1 MQTGGL
7 SLKNLKWLG
16 GLAAMAL
23 LLSNPQAAARGAGV
37 AMAQWVASVA
47 PALFPFL
54 ALMPL
59 LTCEDAIAAYEALL
73 GRFMKVFF
81 NLPGAAAP
89 AMIVGMAAGTPAG
102 ALAARDIATR
112 AGMNRGQLQRVATA
126 TAGFSPAFLVG
137 GIGAGILNNPAL
149 GWKLLGAQLL
159 TQLSM
164 MLSLRYAWQGRT
176 EPAWA
181 AGFAAVEKPI
191 RGAVLGI
198 LTICGYMTLFGAL
211 AGVLGEWVGRGP
223 ADVLICLMDVPSGAL
238 CVSGM
243 LLPERIR
250 LILLAGMCGFG
261 GLCVI
266 AQSLG
271 ALRGSGISAGEYV
284 GIRAVAGLL
293 CAGYMALL
301 QGLPHIDNM
310 RLIEPVRENPLAA
323 GALIASILAV
333 PILLRTIKSIS

>member
-1 MQTGGL
+1 MN
-7 SLKNLKWLG
+7 SLFTKMG
-16 GLAAMAL
+16 AL
-23 LLSNPQAAARGAGV
+23 V
-37 AMAQWVASVA
+37 
-47 PALFPFL
+47 L
-54 ALMPL
+54 AL
-59 LTCEDAIAAYEALL
+59 ALC
-73 GRFMKVFF
+73 
-81 NLPGAAAP
+81 
-89 AMIVGMAAGTPAG
+89 
-102 ALAARDIATR
+102 
-112 AGMNRGQLQRVATA
+112 
-126 TAGFSPAFLVG
+126 
-137 GIGAGILNNPAL
+137 
-149 GWKLLGAQLL
+149 
-159 TQLSM
+159 
-164 MLSLRYAWQGRT
+164 
-176 EPAWA
+176 
-181 AGFAAVEKPI
+181 FAAVSLANAETEYPP
-191 RGAVLGI
+191 RPERSSAD
-198 LTICGYMTLFGAL
+198 L

-243 LLPERIR
+243 VLPERISSA
-250 LILLAGMCGFG
+250 LLAGMCGFG

>member
-1 MQTGGL
+1 M
-7 SLKNLKWLG
+7 KKLKWLG
-16 GLAAMAL
+16 GLTGMAL
-23 LLSNPQAAARGAGV
+23 LLSSPQAAARGAV
-37 AMAQWVASVA
+37 AAMAQWAASVA

-73 GRFMKVFF
+73 GRFMAVCF

-102 ALAARDIATR
+102 ALAVRDIAAR
-112 AGMNRGQLQRVATA
+112 AGMNRSQLQRVAAA

-137 GIGAGILNNPAL
+137 GIGAGILNNPVL
-149 GWKLLGAQLL
+149 GWKLLVAQLL
-159 TQLSM
+159 TQMTL
-164 MLSLRYAWQGRT
+164 MLSLRRAWQGRT
-176 EPAWA
+176 EPVGE
-181 AGFAAVEKPI
+181 AGFTMVDRPI

-211 AGVLGEWVGRGP
+211 AGALGEWVGRVP
-223 ADVLICLMDVPSGAL
+223 AGVLLCLMDVPSGVL
-238 CVSGM
+238 RVSGM
-243 LLPERIR
+243 MLPERMK
-250 LILLAGMCGFG
+250 LALLAGMCGFG

-271 ALRGSGISAGEYV
+271 VLRGSGVSAGEYI

-293 CAGYMALL
+293 CVGYMALL
-301 QGLPHIDNM
+301 QGLPTIENM
-310 RLIEPVRENPLAA
+310 RLIEPIREKPLAM
-323 GALIASILAV
+323 GALITSILAV
-333 PILLRTIKSIS
+333 PMLIRRMKSIS

>member
-1 MQTGGL
+1 M
-7 SLKNLKWLG
+7 KNLKWLG

-23 LLSNPQAAARGAGV
+23 LLSSPQAATRGAV
-37 AMAQWVASVA
+37 AAMAQWGASVA

-59 LTCEDAIAAYEALL
+59 LTCGDAIAAYEALL
-73 GRFMKVFF
+73 GRFT
-81 NLPGAAAP
+81 A
-89 AMIVGMAAGTPAG
+89 
-102 ALAARDIATR
+102 AARDIAAR
-112 AGMNRGQLQRVATA
+112 AGMNRGQLQRLAVA

-137 GIGAGILNNPAL
+137 GIGVGILNNPAL

-159 TQLSM
+159 TQMSL
-164 MLSLRYAWQGRT
+164 MLSLRRAWQGHT
-176 EPAWA
+176 EPVA
-181 AGFAAVEKPI
+181 AVGFATVERPV

-211 AGVLGEWVGRGP
+211 AGALGEWVGRGP
-223 ADVLICLMDVPSGAL
+223 ADVLLCLMDVPSGAL
-238 CVSGM
+238 RVSRMALPDGIM
-243 LLPERIR
+243 LT
-250 LILLAGMCGFG
+250 LLAGMCGFG

-271 ALRGSGISAGEYV
+271 ALRGSGVSAGEYI

-301 QGLPHIDNM
+301 QGLPPIDHM
-310 RLIEPVRENPLAA
+310 RLIEPIRENPLAA
-323 GALIASILAV
+323 GALIASVLAV
-333 PILLRTIKSIS
+333 PMLSRRLKSIS

>member
-1 MQTGGL
+1 M
-7 SLKNLKWLG
+7 
-16 GLAAMAL
+16 
-23 LLSNPQAAARGAGV
+23 
-37 AMAQWVASVA
+37 
-47 PALFPFL
+47 
-54 ALMPL
+54 
-59 LTCEDAIAAYEALL
+59 
-73 GRFMKVFF
+73 
-81 NLPGAAAP
+81 
-89 AMIVGMAAGTPAG
+89 
-102 ALAARDIATR
+102 
-112 AGMNRGQLQRVATA
+112 
-126 TAGFSPAFLVG
+126 
-137 GIGAGILNNPAL
+137 
-149 GWKLLGAQLL
+149 

-243 LLPERIR
+243 VLPEGIR
-250 LILLAGMCGFG
+250 LVLLAGMCGFG

-271 ALRGSGISAGEYV
+271 ALRDSGISAGEYM

-333 PILLRTIKSIS
+333 LILLRTIKSIS

>member
-1 MQTGGL
+1 
-7 SLKNLKWLG
+7 LKNLKWLG

-23 LLSNPQAAARGAGV
+23 LLSSPQAATRGAV
-37 AMAQWVASVA
+37 AAMAQWGASVA

-59 LTCEDAIAAYEALL
+59 LTCGEAIAAYEALL
-73 GRFMKVFF
+73 GRFTAACFK
-81 NLPGAAAP
+81 LPGAAAP

-102 ALAARDIATR
+102 ALAARDIAAR
-112 AGMNRGQLQRVATA
+112 AGMNRGQLQRLAVA

-137 GIGAGILNNPAL
+137 GIGVGILNNPAL

-159 TQLSM
+159 TQMSL
-164 MLSLRYAWQGRT
+164 MLSLRRAWQGHM
-176 EPAWA
+176 EPVA
-181 AGFAAVEKPI
+181 AVGFATVERPV

-211 AGVLGEWVGRGP
+211 AGALGEWVGRGP
-223 ADVLICLMDVPSGAL
+223 ADVLLCLMDVPSGAL
-238 CVSGM
+238 RVSRMALPDGIM
-243 LLPERIR
+243 LT
-250 LILLAGMCGFG
+250 LLAGMCGFG

-271 ALRGSGISAGEYV
+271 ALRGSGVSAGEYI

-301 QGLPHIDNM
+301 QGLPPIDHM
-310 RLIEPVRENPLAA
+310 RLIEPIRENPLAA
-323 GALIASILAV
+323 GALIASVLAV
-333 PILLRTIKSIS
+333 PMLSRRLKSIS